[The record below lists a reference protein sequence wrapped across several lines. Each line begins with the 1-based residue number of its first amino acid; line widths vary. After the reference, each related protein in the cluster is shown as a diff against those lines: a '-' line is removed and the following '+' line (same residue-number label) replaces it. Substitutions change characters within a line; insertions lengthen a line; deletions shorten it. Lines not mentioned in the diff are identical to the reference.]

1 MDSPKLDAK
10 GIGER
15 IRKLREKAKISQ
27 QELGKNLKL
36 SQTRISRYE
45 RGFSAPPLKVLIK
58 LAEIFKV
65 SLDYLLFGTAPP
77 VPYSPTLKVYMV
89 ERWRQAFERF
99 EHIDNF
105 LPLPLLADSVAAG
118 PPREINPEDIEGF
131 ALIHASWCSNP
142 ENYTVVR
149 VIGNSMYPLLEDGSL
164 VAINHAKRDPKELD
178 GKIVAFRK
186 DGGVSIKMCQYLAP
200 DLVVGRPYNQ
210 ESREILVFRGEE
222 VENCIVG
229 VVEWWWRRQK

>member
-1 MDSPKLDAK
+1 MDSPKPDAK
-10 GIGER
+10 EIGER
-15 IRKLREKAKISQ
+15 IRKLREKSKISQ
-27 QELGKNLKL
+27 QKLGKLLSL
-36 SQTRISRYE
+36 SQTRVSRYE
-45 RGFSAPPLKVLIK
+45 KGFSAPPLKILTK

-65 SLDYLLFGTAPP
+65 PLDYLLFGAEPPIPYAPK
-77 VPYSPTLKVYMV
+77 LKVYMV
-89 ERWRQAFERF
+89 ERWKQAFDNF

-105 LPLPLLADSVAAG
+105 LPLPMLADSVAAG

-131 ALIHASWCSNP
+131 ALIHASWCQNP

-149 VIGNSMYPLLEDGSL
+149 VIGNSMYPLIEDNSL

-186 DGGVSIKMCQYLAP
+186 DGGVSIKTCQYVSA
-200 DLVVGRPYNQ
+200 DLVIGRPYNQ
-210 ESREILVFRGEE
+210 ESREVLVFRGDD

-229 VVEWWWRRQK
+229 VVDWWWRRQK